1 MQAARILSQEQRHTL
16 ESVYT
21 FIRGATIYLEAHRDV
36 VRAEDSQ
43 QVTNLVSFGVLCQSR
58 LVEQFPEIAE
68 WERRGDAA

>member
-21 FIRGATIYLEAHRDV
+21 FIKGATIYLEAHRDI

-43 QVTNLVSFGVLCQSR
+43 QITNLLNFGELCQSR
-58 LVEQFPEIAE
+58 LVEQFAEIAE
-68 WERRGDAA
+68 WERRGGAA

>member
-36 VRAEDSQ
+36 VCVEDSQ
-43 QVTNLVSFGVLCQSR
+43 QVTNLINFGVLCQSR

-68 WERRGDAA
+68 WEKRGGAA